1 MGTAQS
7 VEEDGKCPLPG
18 KPFEATPNNVVRAT
32 QKAYNRMQRIEKTLS
47 PEVGDTVPTSKNT
60 VLTHKKENT
69 YSPIHSSEIT
79 NKIEERPLVAQEGD
93 MNPSLLK
100 GIETGIKQRGDLNPS
115 LLKGIETG
123 IKQRG
128 GMKYLKTL
136 KVKELR
142 EVLKQNRIK
151 ITHKGKYLNKKQMI
165 HKLKMMK
172 WN

>member
-7 VEEDGKCPLPG
+7 TEEAGKCPLPG
-18 KPFEATPNNVVRAT
+18 KAFEATPNNVVRAT
-32 QKAYNRMQRIEKTLS
+32 QQAYNRMRKIEKKLS
-47 PEVGDTVPTSKNT
+47 PEIIGDTVETSKNGESA
-60 VLTHKKENT
+60 VLTENSHPS
-69 YSPIHSSEIT
+69 SPTFVNLEG
-79 NKIEERPLVAQEGD
+79 KRPLPQEGVS
-93 MNPSLLK
+93 NPSLLT
-100 GIETGIKQRGDLNPS
+100 GIENGIRIKQ
-115 LLKGIETG
+115 E
-123 IKQRG
+123 G

-165 HKLKMMK
+165 HKLKMIK